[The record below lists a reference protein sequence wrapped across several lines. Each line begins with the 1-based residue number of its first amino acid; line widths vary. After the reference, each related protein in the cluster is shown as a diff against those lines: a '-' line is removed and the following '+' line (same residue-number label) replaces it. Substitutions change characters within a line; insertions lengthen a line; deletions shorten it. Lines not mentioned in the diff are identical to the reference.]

1 MLVHVHT
8 HTCTH
13 LHMRSHVCTRMHDIV
28 HMCTYMCVLQR
39 HLGCLPPGVALQWP
53 VQRPRDGLCP
63 LPRASR
69 GHRSHGCGRSPRDAR
84 GTYHHVVD
92 VVRFLEGHFL
102 AFSAFSAFAF
112 CKYNMGVHASRP
124 QCLTTNTRF
133 RRHGGRTAPDS
144 QQPRL
149 QGPGWSKVQGPGGEA
164 GGEGDGAGGGVGL
177 EDHVGVEAGGE
188 MSGHGGGGSH
198 MGGGPLPSREAH
210 VRPGP
215 RDRHTPVGCGGTRAS
230 ISTGGPFAFAFAI
243 AVDGA
248 LGQEVQLL
256 LHPALPA
263 QQRPDHRVVPVDG
276 EDLLVLE

>member
-69 GHRSHGCGRSPRDAR
+69 GHRSHGCGRCPRDAR

-149 QGPGWSKVQGPGGEA
+149 QGPGWSRCRAPGGRL
-164 GGEGDGAGGGVGL
+164 GGKG
-177 EDHVGVEAGGE
+177 
-188 MSGHGGGGSH
+188 
-198 MGGGPLPSREAH
+198 MG
-210 VRPGP
+210 
-215 RDRHTPVGCGGTRAS
+215 
-230 ISTGGPFAFAFAI
+230 
-243 AVDGA
+243 
-248 LGQEVQLL
+248 
-256 LHPALPA
+256 
-263 QQRPDHRVVPVDG
+263 RVVVWVWRTMWELRPEERCQG
-276 EDLLVLE
+276 TEAAAPTWAGVLCLRGRPTSGAPRQTHARRTRRDEGFNIYRRPLRLRLRRRR